1 MLKREVKSFGY
12 AIKGIAGAFRTEKHL
27 QFHLLA
33 AIAVTALGFWVKLNA
48 TEWCII
54 IICIAMVFV
63 AELFNTAI
71 EKLVDLVSPEY
82 NRTAGL
88 VKDVAAGAVLVA
100 SVASAIVGLIIIA
113 NKLCNFC

>member
-1 MLKREVKSFGY
+1 MLKRELKSFGY
-12 AIKGIAGAFRTEKHL
+12 AIKGIASAFRTEKHL

-33 AIAVTALGFWVKLNA
+33 AVAVTVLGFWVKLNA

-54 IICIAMVFV
+54 MICIAMVLV

-82 NRTAGL
+82 DRIAGL
-88 VKDVAAGAVLVA
+88 VKDVAAGAVLIA
-100 SVASAIVGLIIIA
+100 SIASAVIGVIIIGS
-113 NKLCNFC
+113 KLV

>member
-12 AIKGIAGAFRTEKHL
+12 AIKGVISAFKSEKHL

-33 AIAVTALGFWVKLNA
+33 AAAVTALGFWLKLN
-48 TEWCII
+48 TIEWSII

-82 NRTAGL
+82 NKTAGL
-88 VKDVAAGAVLVA
+88 IKDVAAGAVLLA
-100 SVASAIVGLIIIA
+100 SIAAAIVGVLVIG
-113 NKLCNFC
+113 NKCCTLY

>member
-12 AIKGIAGAFRTEKHL
+12 AIKGLASAFGTEKHL

-33 AIAVTALGFWVKLNA
+33 AVAVTVIGFWVQLNT
-48 TEWCII
+48 TEWSVI

-82 NRTAGL
+82 NKTAGL
-88 VKDVAAGAVLVA
+88 VKDVAAGAVLIA
-100 SVASAIVGLIIIA
+100 SVAAAVVGVIIIGS
-113 NKLCNFC
+113 KFC